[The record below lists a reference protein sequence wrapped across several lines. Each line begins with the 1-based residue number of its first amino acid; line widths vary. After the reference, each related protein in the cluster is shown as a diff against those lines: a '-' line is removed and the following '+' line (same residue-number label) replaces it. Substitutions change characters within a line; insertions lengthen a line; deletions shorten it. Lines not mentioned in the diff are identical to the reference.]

1 MCWGGSLVTRRDFSP
16 PKRVPWEDE
25 CRSCLLGSRRHRECW
40 IVFPGENQIWV
51 TGATGCAAP
60 PGIVHTAC
68 GFAEWEMDLNRGTP
82 ISDNLRLVKRRSGE
96 TETPAWTSRAT
107 GRRRWVRSH
116 LPTPCFLVLHV
127 GNMQQVLGKISHIC
141 CFFAEFYTS
150 VCVYV

>member
-1 MCWGGSLVTRRDFSP
+1 M
-16 PKRVPWEDE
+16 
-25 CRSCLLGSRRHRECW
+25 LGSRRHRECW

-116 LPTPCFLVLHV
+116 LPTFPPLAFWCSVSATCSRCWEKFPTFAVSLLSCIHLCAFMCRYSQIPSLFGTFEVLHP
-127 GNMQQVLGKISHIC
+127 C
-141 CFFAEFYTS
+141 
-150 VCVYV
+150 